1 MDILINVSSDIR
13 ISSDLGLFSGQ
24 MDKNHLARNNTE
36 KENESGYSVKL
47 FDSILWNIAFDCAL
61 CISHLIVSGLCII
74 R

>member
-24 MDKNHLARNNTE
+24 IDKNRLARNNTE
-36 KENESGYSVKL
+36 KENESGYSIKL

-61 CISHLIVSGLCII
+61 RISHLIVSGLCII

>member
-1 MDILINVSSDIR
+1 MDILTNISPDIS
-13 ISSDLGLFSGQ
+13 ISSDLGLLSGQ

-36 KENESGYSVKL
+36 KENESGYSIKL

-61 CISHLIVSGLCII
+61 RISHLIVSGLCII